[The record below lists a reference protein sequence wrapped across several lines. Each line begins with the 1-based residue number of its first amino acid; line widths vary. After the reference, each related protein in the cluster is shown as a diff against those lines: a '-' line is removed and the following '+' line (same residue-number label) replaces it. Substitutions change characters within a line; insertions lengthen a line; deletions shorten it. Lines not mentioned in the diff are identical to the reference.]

1 MVKIFTYSFNDIN
14 SFILHIPKSV
24 NRSCFKNKY
33 YLMKFKI
40 FKFKKVKSTNN
51 TAVRIIKNSNFDYG
65 MIISEN
71 QNNGRGQYGKKWISY
86 KGNLFVSFFLKL
98 ENINISFKKL
108 TKSNCLLVRKLLSIY
123 YKRKI
128 IFKKP
133 NDLLIDKKKICG
145 ILQETLIKLNKK
157 YLIVG
162 IGINLIKSPNIKN
175 YPTTNL
181 YELLNKKVSKNRVEN
196 ELKKIF
202 ELNLTK
208 LYR

>member
-1 MVKIFTYSFNDIN
+1 
-14 SFILHIPKSV
+14 
-24 NRSCFKNKY
+24 
-33 YLMKFKI
+33 MKFKI